1 MGGNER
7 CQIPVVLARAQ
18 DRFESWRRKREPG
31 HRIPEPLWMLAV
43 KLASVHGLHRTA
55 SVLGLDYYS
64 LKKRVEAAHGQQRAT
79 GPTFIELSSPVA
91 AAKQCLFE
99 LDNGAGATMRVQL
112 VGYDAAE
119 VAALS
124 RSFWSVE

>member
-1 MGGNER
+1 VGERER
-7 CQIPVVLARAQ
+7 CQMPPVLARAR

-31 HRIPEPLWMLAV
+31 HRIPEPLWTLAV

-64 LKKRVEAAHGQQRAT
+64 LKKRVEAAHGQQQAT

-91 AAKQCLFE
+91 AAKRCLFR

-124 RSFWSVE
+124 RSFWSAE